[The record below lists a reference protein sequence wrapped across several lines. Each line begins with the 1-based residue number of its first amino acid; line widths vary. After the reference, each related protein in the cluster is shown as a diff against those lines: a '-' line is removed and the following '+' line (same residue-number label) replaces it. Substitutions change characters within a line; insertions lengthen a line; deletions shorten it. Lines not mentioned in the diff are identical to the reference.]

1 MTLAYRNL
9 DTPDQKRS
17 FTHGDMHVVA
27 LAGTTF
33 VRATFGP
40 GWRWSTDVKPSAG
53 TDSCQVAHNSYVVS
67 GRFAVEL
74 DDGTQAE
81 FGPGD
86 AAVISPGHDAW
97 VVGDEACVLIDI
109 APAGS
114 AVVGD
119 AQARLVTCHPCGI
132 EFRAHRT
139 DQIDELVAAVQQHAS
154 GSHGHDVP
162 REHILAELI
171 TL

>member
-17 FTHGDMHVVA
+17 FPHGDMHVVT
-27 LAGTTF
+27 LAGTTI

-40 GWRWSTDVKPSAG
+40 GWRWSTDAKPSAG
-53 TDSCQVAHNSYVVS
+53 TDSCQVTHNSYVIS
-67 GRFAVEL
+67 GQFAVRM

-97 VVGDEACVLIDI
+97 VVGDEACVLIDV
-109 APAGS
+109 ALAGS
-114 AVVGD
+114 ATVGGT
-119 AQARLVTCHPCGI
+119 QARMATCHPCGI
-132 EFRAHRT
+132 EFHAQRT
-139 DQIDELVAAVQQHAS
+139 DQIDELVAAIQQHAS
-154 GSHGHDVP
+154 GSHGHDVS
-162 REHILAELI
+162 RDHILAELV